1 MDNAILQDISKI
13 NTELVALHHEGASLR
28 ALQQA
33 HSKDIADREARVA
46 AEYAATLS
54 AISAMDSQNESIYRQ
69 KLSDVSDAQNA
80 ADREYTQTAKRDSDT
95 IRAKYDFLINKNRD
109 LITSIE
115 GKCKDA
121 AEGNEKLLQKYG
133 QIPSVVPPKPDLKA
147 LFDLYDKI
155 MTDTAE
161 SFLKKA
167 LKKDGYYS
175 QNDMIADFLR
185 QSAEAIAYL
194 TYEINTVLPRNCNAE
209 IQAAMNAAQAVRK
222 KAIADAMSSEQAA
235 QQSKTAGLRK
245 NEQKKQNAETKR
257 QKDLEEIK
265 KLQQAYL
272 ADEQAKILAAS
283 RRKDAF
289 FETPLVTAF
298 SSRVKTVLADSG
310 CFEQDWTNY
319 SYNRKSANCFSWG
332 KICVPVTTESRPLKM
347 ALAEKIPAFCKGD
360 YFQVPLLLENGQAY
374 KVYIQY
380 ETSTK
385 AQAYGHIQTFILQK
399 LRSNTANH
407 INVYFADPNDR
418 GQNIGILN
426 AAKKE
431 NEAIGVKM
439 QNAKDGIRDL
449 LKEIVAQIDETNSKL
464 GSCNSI
470 FEFNKTSDQ
479 HIKETI
485 LVLCD
490 VQSCVETDTLP
501 LLKVIWQNALRCG
514 ISIVLTSVTPP
525 SRLAQFYPNT
535 TTDWSFIRDS
545 EMFGIVCTNSAK
557 IIKHKTAQYQY
568 ELAAIH
574 SCHSSFLRQYR
585 QSYAESKKINNLF
598 LPLSGKLG
606 LGELSEEQKRYGRA
620 YNGIRLP
627 IMIDT
632 ERNTVCRDFIIGTEN
647 SQHTLITGGTG
658 SGKSR
663 FLQTIISSVIMNY
676 HPDDV
681 ELWLIDCKK
690 VEFKKFIELRPP
702 HVRLVSLERT
712 QDFTFAFLD
721 YLSEFANKRTKALM
735 ANGVTNI
742 KDYRRVK
749 NDPYCMP
756 RVVII
761 IDEFHAITTNVNMD
775 LKYRQML
782 EDALSEYR
790 NLGISFIFSDQSV
803 SGLKGLTEKGRQQ
816 LHNRVAMK
824 NSLSEMK
831 ETLQLLN
838 SNFAPE
844 TFDQMEKSEG
854 YGDFWWNRN
863 PNTRYKNIYID
874 DATEE
879 ALVRQILAK
888 KAVITQDTK
897 IILVDGNERSK
908 FNEQQ
913 VAAHL
918 LAAHS
923 DGYDASAMQFCV
935 GVPTT
940 LDDIFSFKLQ
950 QKYNN
955 NVLIAGQDTKMTA
968 DVILA
973 MAKSLSIV
981 ENSRIVVFADSTND
995 CYRILRHAMSFAKT
1009 TVPVE
1014 LYDDYTKI
1022 CEKING
1028 MHSQIKAKSPLAK
1041 KTLVFWLGLPDM
1053 YDEFCVSPPKPA
1065 NIGIKQEEK
1074 NADKNKGFVLS
1085 NSSDVLKDPQ
1095 LAEMASNLGVTVEE
1109 MLSFFATDL
1118 EDSECNSNENM
1129 CYNATQDAL
1138 ELFAMGGKY
1147 GLFNVVLLENSN
1159 DTRKIKGFNTE
1170 HFIHKIAFCMSKE
1183 ASVEWGFLS
1192 AAAGL
1197 TEGLTAL
1204 YTNGIHQKVFKPYIN
1219 E

>member
-13 NTELVALHHEGASLR
+13 NQELVALHHEGARLR

-33 HSKDIADREARVA
+33 HAKNIADKEARVA

-54 AISAMDSQNESIYRQ
+54 TISAMDSQNESIYQ
-69 KLSDVSDAQNA
+69 QSLSSVSDAQNA
-80 ADREYTQTAKRDSDT
+80 ADRKYTESVKRDSDI
-95 IRAKYDFLINKNRD
+95 IRAKYDLLIKKDHD
-109 LITSIE
+109 LIINIE
-115 GKCKDA
+115 DNCKDA
-121 AEGNEKLLQKYG
+121 AGGNEKLLQKYG
-133 QIPSVVPPKPDLKA
+133 QIPSTVPQKPDLKV

-175 QNDMIADFLR
+175 QNDMIADFLKL
-185 QSAEAIAYL
+185 SADAIAYL
-194 TYEINTVLPRNCNAE
+194 TYEINTMLPRNCNAE
-209 IQAAMNAAQAVRK
+209 IQTAMNAAQAVRK
-222 KAIADAMSSEQAA
+222 KAVADAMSSERAA
-235 QQSKTAGLRK
+235 QQSKAAALRK
-245 NEQKKQNAETKR
+245 NEQKRQAAEAKQ

-265 KLQQAYL
+265 KLQQTYL
-272 ADEQAKILAAS
+272 ADEQTKILAAS
-283 RRKDAF
+283 RKKDAL

-298 SSRVKTVLADSG
+298 SSRVKAALTDSG
-310 CFEQDWTNY
+310 CFEQDWENY
-319 SYNRKSANCFSWG
+319 AYDRSSATCFSWG
-332 KICVPVTTESRPLKM
+332 KICVPVTTESKPLRV
-347 ALAEKIPAFCKGD
+347 ALAQKIPSFCKGD
-360 YFQVPLLLENGQAY
+360 FFKVPLLLENGQVY
-374 KVYIQY
+374 KVYTQY
-380 ETSTK
+380 EASTK
-385 AQAYGHIQTFILQK
+385 AQIYCHIQAFILQK
-399 LRSNTANH
+399 LRCNPANH

-418 GQNIGILN
+418 GQNIGVLN
-426 AAKKE
+426 AAKEE
-431 NEAIGVKM
+431 NEAIGIKM

-449 LKEIVAQIDETNSKL
+449 MKELVAQIDDVNSRL
-464 GSCNSI
+464 GSCNSV
-470 FEFNKTSDQ
+470 FEFNHSFDRK
-479 HIKETI
+479 IKETV

-490 VQSCVETDTLP
+490 VQNCIEPDTLP

-514 ISIVLTSVTPP
+514 ISILLTSVAPP
-525 SRLAQFYPNT
+525 SRLSQFYPNI
-535 TTDWSFIRDS
+535 TTDWSFIGDN
-545 EMFGIVCTNSAK
+545 EMYGIVYCGNAK
-557 IIKHKTAQYQY
+557 TIKCKTVKYQY
-568 ELAAIH
+568 ELTAIH
-574 SCHSSFLRQYR
+574 DCHSRFLRQYR

-632 ERNTVCRDFIIGTEN
+632 EQNTICRDFIIGTEN

-663 FLQTIISSVIMNY
+663 FLQMIISSVIMNY

-721 YLSEFANKRTKALM
+721 YLSEFASKRTKELM

-816 LHNRVAMK
+816 LYNRVAMK

-831 ETLQLLN
+831 ETLQLLS
-838 SNFAPE
+838 SNYAPE
-844 TFDQMEKSEG
+844 TFEQMEKSEG

-879 ALVRQILAK
+879 ALVKQILSK
-888 KAVITQDTK
+888 KAEIKQDTK

-913 VAAHL
+913 VKAHL
-918 LAAHS
+918 LSAQS
-923 DGYDASAMQFCV
+923 NSYDTSAVQFCV

-940 LDDIFSFKLQ
+940 LDDVFSFKLQ

-955 NVLIAGQDTKMTA
+955 NVLIAGQDTKMTV

-973 MAKSLSIV
+973 MVKSLSV
-981 ENSRIVVFADSTND
+981 TRDSRVIIFADSTND
-995 CYRILRHAMSFAKT
+995 CYRILRRNISAIKT
-1009 TVPVE
+1009 NVPIE
-1014 LYDDYTKI
+1014 LYDDYAKI
-1022 CEKING
+1022 CETINEL
-1028 MHSQIKAKSPLAK
+1028 HSLVKAKSPLAK
-1041 KTLVFWLGLPDM
+1041 QTLVFWLGLPDM
-1053 YDEFCVSPPKPA
+1053 YDEFCVSPPKPTNMGA
-1065 NIGIKQEEK
+1065 KQGK
-1074 NADKNKGFVLS
+1074 KTADKNEGFVI
-1085 NSSDVLKDPQ
+1085 SDPSAVLKDPQ
-1095 LAEMASNLGVTVEE
+1095 LAEMAGNLGVTVEE
-1109 MLSFFATDL
+1109 MLSFFADDADNSESNTN
-1118 EDSECNSNENM
+1118 EDM
-1129 CYNATQDAL
+1129 CYNATQDVL

-1147 GLFNVVLLENSN
+1147 GLFHVVSLEHSS

-1170 HFIHKIAFCMSKE
+1170 QFIHKIAFCMSKD
-1183 ASVEWGFLS
+1183 ASVEWGFRS
-1192 AAAGL
+1192 AAAEL

-1204 YTNGIHQKVFKPYIN
+1204 YTNGINQNIFKPYIN